1 MSLNRARREAEQEDA
16 TNQEEK
22 IFQVLKRNLNSP
34 YTLASSLSTLSSSL
48 KSAMLRSSSK
58 LKPR

>member
-16 TNQEEK
+16 TNQEK
-22 IFQVLKRNLNSP
+22 KMFQVLTRNLNSP

-48 KSAMLRSSSK
+48 KSAILRSSSK